1 MMSNTL
7 KVTYFQ
13 TELFWESPQDNRN
26 HFEQLIQKNAQNTD
40 FVVLPEMF
48 TTGFSMNAE
57 AVAEAPQLTLDWMQN
72 LAKTHEIA
80 ITGSIMAKVDE
91 KFFNRLLFVTPD
103 GNYET
108 YDKKHLFSLA
118 KEEQIYTAGTK
129 KRIINYKGWK
139 ICPMICYDLRFP
151 AWSRNLE
158 DYDFLIYV
166 ANWPEK
172 RVKAWDILLKARA
185 VENMCYTLGVNRIGK
200 DGKDFPY
207 VGHSAMYDFLGEK
220 ISQHAPEDEA
230 VETLTLDYSELQKTR
245 EKLGFLKDRDQF
257 KIK

>member
-1 MMSNTL
+1 MTDKL

-13 TELFWESPQDNRN
+13 TELIWESPQNNRDK
-26 HFEQLIQKNAQNTD
+26 FQKLIEKHGQNTD
-40 FVVLPEMF
+40 LIVLPEMF
-48 TTGFSMNAE
+48 TTGFSMNAKTS
-57 AVAEAPQLTLDWMQN
+57 AESPQLTLEWMKNISQ
-72 LAKTHEIA
+72 THQTA
-80 ITGSIMAKVDE
+80 ITGSIMAKVNE
-91 KFFNRLLFVTPD
+91 QFYNRLIFMMPD
-103 GNYET
+103 GNYEI

-129 KRIINYKGWK
+129 KLIVSYKGWK

-158 DYDFLIYV
+158 DYDLLIYV

-185 VENMCYTLGVNRIGK
+185 VENMSYTLGVNRIGK

-220 ISQHAPEDEA
+220 ISQHALEIEA
-230 VETLTLDYSELQKTR
+230 VESLTLDYSELEKTR

>member
-1 MMSNTL
+1 MSDTL

-26 HFEQLIQKNAQNTD
+26 KFEKLIEKYGKNTD
-40 FVVLPEMF
+40 LIVLPEMF

-57 AVAEAPQLTLDWMQN
+57 EIAESPQPTFEWMKKI
-72 LAKTHEIA
+72 AKNYQTA
-80 ITGSIMAKVDE
+80 ITGSIMAKVDQH
-91 KFFNRLLFVTPD
+91 FFNRLLFVKPD
-103 GNYET
+103 GKYDV

-118 KEEQIYTAGTK
+118 KEERIYTSGKEKIT
-129 KRIINYKGWK
+129 INYKGWK

-158 DYDFLIYV
+158 DYDLLIYV

-172 RVKAWDILLKARA
+172 RVRAWDILLKARA
-185 VENMCYTLGVNRIGK
+185 IENMSYTIGVNRIGK

-207 VGHSAMYDFLGEK
+207 VGHSAVYDFLGEK
-220 ISQHAPEDEA
+220 ISQHPPEEEA
-230 VETLTLDYSELQKTR
+230 VETLTLDYPKLQKSR
-245 EKLGFLKDRDQF
+245 EKFGFLKDRDQF
-257 KIK
+257 KIE